1 MSENAQDLSVIK
13 AGIIAVALMVIALIF
28 GATFYNVNDRN
39 LMSKNIDAAIAKG
52 LDPISVRC
60 SYVTN
65 TDTICVAYAASQ
77 GKK

>member
-1 MSENAQDLSVIK
+1 MSDANADLGVIK
-13 AGIIAVALMVIALIF
+13 AGIIAVGLVLIAVIV
-28 GATFYNVNDRN
+28 GATIYNVNDRN

-60 SYVTN
+60 SYVTT
-65 TDTICVAYAASQ
+65 TDTICVAYAAAQ

>member
-1 MSENAQDLSVIK
+1 MSDTSPEMSVIK
-13 AGIIAVALMVIALIF
+13 AGIIAVALLIISVVI
-28 GATFYNVNDRN
+28 GATIYNVNDRN

-65 TDTICVAYAASQ
+65 TDTICVAYAAAQ

>member
-1 MSENAQDLSVIK
+1 MSNANTDSVIK
-13 AGIIAVALMVIALIF
+13 SGIVAVGLTMIAMIVGVSI
-28 GATFYNVNDRN
+28 YNVNDRS
-39 LMSKNIDAAIAKG
+39 LMAKNIDSAIAKG

-65 TDTICVAYAASQ
+65 TDTICVAYAAAQ

>member
-1 MSENAQDLSVIK
+1 MSNANTDGVIK
-13 AGIIAVALMVIALIF
+13 SGIVAVGLTMIAMIIGVSI
-28 GATFYNVNDRN
+28 YNVNDRS
-39 LMSKNIDAAIAKG
+39 LMSKNIDSAIAKG

-65 TDTICVAYAASQ
+65 TDTICVAYAAAQ

>member
-1 MSENAQDLSVIK
+1 MTDKLQELGVLK
-13 AGIIAVALMVIALIF
+13 AGIFAIALMMIASIV
-28 GATFYNVNDRN
+28 GTTYYNVNDRV

-65 TDTICVAYAASQ
+65 TDTICVAYAAAQ